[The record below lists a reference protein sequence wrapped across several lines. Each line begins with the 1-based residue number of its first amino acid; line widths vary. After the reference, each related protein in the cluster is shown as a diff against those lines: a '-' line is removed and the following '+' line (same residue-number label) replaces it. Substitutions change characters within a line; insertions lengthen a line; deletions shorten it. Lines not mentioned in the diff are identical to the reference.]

1 MNQSTNNKR
10 IAKNSIFLYLRQIL
24 IMAVSLYTV
33 RVTLEVLGEEDYGIY
48 NAVGGFV
55 AMFSILSGAMSIAI
69 ARFITYE
76 KGQPNVTTF
85 RVQQIFSASLLIQVG
100 MGIAVCLL
108 ISTFGVWFIENKMVI
123 PFERLDVAFYVLW
136 FSALA
141 FFINLLSVPYNAL
154 IIANE
159 QMKAFAYISIV
170 EAVLKLAVV
179 GLLIIIP
186 LDKLW
191 LYALFM
197 VVVALIQRSIYAIY
211 CKRHFTECRF
221 VMAFDKKLLFRMFAF
236 SGWAFLGNGVIVLK
250 DQGSNVL
257 LNLFGGPV
265 VNAAQGI
272 AMRVNTSVYSFVANF
287 MQASNPQITKNYAA
301 GNLDEMH
308 TLIIRSG
315 KFGFF
320 ILLIV
325 LLPLCVDINYVLGLW
340 LSDVPA
346 HTANFIVLVLLYSLV
361 DCWVNPLC
369 TGVLA
374 QGNIKSYEIV
384 LTFIYLVNFIA
395 SYVCLRDG
403 LPVETVFVLNIVFKV
418 CVLFA
423 LLLHSRSKYGLSIVR
438 FFKSCLIPSLV
449 VFSVSALFV
458 FALLGKEASDFGLF
472 FMRTLVITVFTSV
485 TVYALGMTR
494 TERFY
499 IKKILKEKWHGI
511 YSQIQR

>member
-1 MNQSTNNKR
+1 
-10 IAKNSIFLYLRQIL
+10 
-24 IMAVSLYTV
+24 
-33 RVTLEVLGEEDYGIY
+33 
-48 NAVGGFV
+48 
-55 AMFSILSGAMSIAI
+55 
-69 ARFITYE
+69 
-76 KGQPNVTTF
+76 
-85 RVQQIFSASLLIQVG
+85 
-100 MGIAVCLL
+100 
-108 ISTFGVWFIENKMVI
+108 
-123 PFERLDVAFYVLW
+123 
-136 FSALA
+136 
-141 FFINLLSVPYNAL
+141 
-154 IIANE
+154 
-159 QMKAFAYISIV
+159 
-170 EAVLKLAVV
+170 
-179 GLLIIIP
+179 
-186 LDKLW
+186 
-191 LYALFM
+191 
-197 VVVALIQRSIYAIY
+197 
-211 CKRHFTECRF
+211 
-221 VMAFDKKLLFRMFAF
+221 MFAF

-403 LPVETVFVLNIVFKV
+403 LPVETVFVLNI
-418 CVLFA
+418 
-423 LLLHSRSKYGLSIVR
+423 
-438 FFKSCLIPSLV
+438 
-449 VFSVSALFV
+449 
-458 FALLGKEASDFGLF
+458 
-472 FMRTLVITVFTSV
+472 
-485 TVYALGMTR
+485 
-494 TERFY
+494 
-499 IKKILKEKWHGI
+499 
-511 YSQIQR
+511 